1 MSGEASHEIDTE
13 LTKQHHN
20 YYGEEADPELA
31 RVLAANK
38 DKPIGE
44 PAPANASNSDDE
56 SIDLI
61 VTATEAKNTGEASHE
76 IDTELTKQHHDYYG
90 EEADP
95 ELARMMAAKTL
106 PAISEENI
114 EIVNGESTGT
124 IIEVDVEEE
133 SMNDTINE
141 TAQTPSSI
149 RISRRQNNIC
159 SPLSAGH
166 QSTCSQSARSH
177 DVSVENVPYERL
189 EDDRTTSIPKQPSLR
204 VFCGISEEA
213 TFENGEDSDGETG
226 PFLDA
231 VEDEEEKDNGYNEE
245 PLQVLETET
254 ETEINNTLP
263 EFTSDELKKKTVK
276 DLKELLKERK
286 LKLYGNKDTLIARL
300 MEPPPPS
307 LRDDEAVTPE
317 GFPATTRWFTLQPK
331 AEPVNF

>member
-31 RVLAANK
+31 RMLAANRN
-38 DKPIGE
+38 KPIGE
-44 PAPANASNSDDE
+44 PSPSNASNSDDE

-95 ELARMMAAKTL
+95 ELARMLAVKTL

-114 EIVNGESTGT
+114 EIVNGESIGKRN
-124 IIEVDVEEE
+124 EEGVAGE
-133 SMNDTINE
+133 SIKDTISE
-141 TAQTPSSI
+141 AAQTPSSI
-149 RISRRQNNIC
+149 RISGRKNDIC
-159 SPLSAGH
+159 SPLSTSHRGISE
-166 QSTCSQSARSH
+166 QSTCSQSASSH
-177 DVSVENVPYERL
+177 DVSVKNVPYERL
-189 EDDRTTSIPKQPSLR
+189 EDNRTTSIPKQPSLR

-213 TFENGEDSDGETG
+213 TFEDGEDSDGETG

-254 ETEINNTLP
+254 EAETQINNTSP
-263 EFTSDELKKKTVK
+263 EFTSGELKKKTVK
-276 DLKELLKERK
+276 DLKELLK
-286 LKLYGNKDTLIARL
+286 
-300 MEPPPPS
+300 
-307 LRDDEAVTPE
+307 
-317 GFPATTRWFTLQPK
+317 
-331 AEPVNF
+331 